1 MRSAGWPTWDRRK
14 PVHRRG
20 SPVWVDAFTDHTFA
34 GNPAAV
40 CLLDGPAP
48 DGWMQALASELGLSE
63 TAFVWP
69 AQGELSLRWFTPSEE
84 VLLCGHATLASAH
97 ALRETG
103 HWRRWVA
110 APVDADGEE
119 IAFRTKSGRILA
131 RFDGPVIE
139 LDFPA
144 DRPVALATPVPDA
157 VAAWG
162 PRAVVAGS
170 MPMAERGT
178 DLLVELASAGAVRS
192 LAPGLGAV
200 AGLPHRLVA
209 VTAPGD
215 EPGIDYVVRV
225 FAPAVGVDEDPVTGS
240 AQCLLAPY
248 WSSRLGN
255 GPLEVA
261 QVSARGGRL
270 RVAVVGDRVRVA
282 GLARTVLTGQ
292 LAPAAGPPGAA
303 APVLPHMGPP
313 EP

>member
-1 MRSAGWPTWDRRK
+1 M
-14 PVHRRG
+14 
-20 SPVWVDAFTDHTFA
+20 
-34 GNPAAV
+34 
-40 CLLDGPAP
+40 
-48 DGWMQALASELGLSE
+48 
-63 TAFVWP
+63 
-69 AQGELSLRWFTPSEE
+69 
-84 VLLCGHATLASAH
+84 
-97 ALRETG
+97 
-103 HWRRWVA
+103 
-110 APVDADGEE
+110 
-119 IAFRTKSGRILA
+119 
-131 RFDGPVIE
+131 IE

-215 EPGIDYVVRV
+215 EPGIDDVVRV